1 MPAMESRIGTEFS
14 LSNAFGHL
22 ENPLP
27 NLVFGYAIGF
37 RSAVVFEVVEGHPVN
52 RMPFQSGGEAI
63 QPDLNA
69 VHCIEGAF
77 GSARLVVEHKH
88 PAALNQVISFEAPLD
103 HYILDGESEPLFG
116 GYH

>member
-52 RMPFQSGGEAI
+52 RMAFQSGGEAI
-63 QPDLNA
+63 QPELNA

-77 GSARLVVEHKH
+77 GSARLVVEHQH
-88 PAALNQVISFEAPLD
+88 PAALKPVNSIDATVD
-103 HYILDGESEPLFG
+103 HYIQIGRA
-116 GYH
+116 HV